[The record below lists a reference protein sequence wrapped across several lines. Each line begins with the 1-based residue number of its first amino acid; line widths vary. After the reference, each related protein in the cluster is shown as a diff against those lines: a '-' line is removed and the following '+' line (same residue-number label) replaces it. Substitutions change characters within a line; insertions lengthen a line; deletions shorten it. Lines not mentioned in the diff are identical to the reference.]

1 MMLSKNLFIQIAM
14 ITISIGIIV
23 TFVEP
28 TFSEIGGLQDDIAVY
43 QTERQKVSSVNAQ
56 LDSLIT
62 VLNTVATDDQ
72 RRLVTYM
79 PDEVDTI
86 NVVRD
91 LSLISDEAEV
101 VYISAAY
108 VGEATSNT
116 EQDDSGEAEFVQPQ
130 EYTFDLSIEGTYEQ
144 IKNLFGLLEQNNYP
158 IDVQTLSIQMKDGGF
173 LTADMGLSVYAH
185 KSSVSN
191 EEIVF

>member
-28 TFSEIGGLQDDIAVY
+28 TFGEIGGLQDDIAVY

>member
-14 ITISIGIIV
+14 IIISIGIIV

>member
-28 TFSEIGGLQDDIAVY
+28 TFSEIGGLQDDIFVY

>member
-14 ITISIGIIV
+14 IIISIGIIV

-62 VLNTVATDDQ
+62 VLNNVATDDQ

>member
-1 MMLSKNLFIQIAM
+1 
-14 ITISIGIIV
+14 
-23 TFVEP
+23 
-28 TFSEIGGLQDDIAVY
+28 
-43 QTERQKVSSVNAQ
+43 
-56 LDSLIT
+56 
-62 VLNTVATDDQ
+62 
-72 RRLVTYM
+72 
-79 PDEVDTI
+79 
-86 NVVRD
+86 
-91 LSLISDEAEV
+91 
-101 VYISAAY
+101 
-108 VGEATSNT
+108 
-116 EQDDSGEAEFVQPQ
+116 VQPQ